1 MSIHAC
7 MYSRYVH
14 DDKLLAICSEITM
27 LKNKAVGLRGELKCL
42 KETETLKAGNIAIV
56 GKCWELWIP
65 QWGYRN
71 PQKKKYQVEGL
82 HASQKHKSL

>member
-1 MSIHAC
+1 

-56 GKCWELWIP
+56 GKC
-65 QWGYRN
+65 
-71 PQKKKYQVEGL
+71 
-82 HASQKHKSL
+82 